1 MNEDILFNPGNAIA
15 SNVNPND
22 IIRTAQITAD
32 KRQEKDTLVMV
43 KDHNNNEH
51 FLFEM
56 RNRAG
61 DSDKDKAKSYKIER
75 KF

>member
-15 SNVNPND
+15 SDVNPND

-32 KRQEKDTLVMV
+32 KRQQKDTLVMV
-43 KDHNNNEH
+43 KDKENNEH
-51 FLFEM
+51 LLFEVSDQV
-56 RNRAG
+56 G
-61 DSDKDKAKSYKIER
+61 DSEKAHAYKIER